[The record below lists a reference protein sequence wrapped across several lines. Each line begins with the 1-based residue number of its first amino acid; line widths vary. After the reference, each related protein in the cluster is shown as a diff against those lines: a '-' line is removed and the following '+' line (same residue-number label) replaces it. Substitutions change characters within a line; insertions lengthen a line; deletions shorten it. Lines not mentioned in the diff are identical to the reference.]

1 MRALT
6 VGLLVGF
13 IGLEKQSIISSKV
26 RAFLGTIWFIPYIYR
41 SYGSYTGLTYVK
53 RVFKASEVI

>member
-1 MRALT
+1 M
-6 VGLLVGF
+6 GLLVGF